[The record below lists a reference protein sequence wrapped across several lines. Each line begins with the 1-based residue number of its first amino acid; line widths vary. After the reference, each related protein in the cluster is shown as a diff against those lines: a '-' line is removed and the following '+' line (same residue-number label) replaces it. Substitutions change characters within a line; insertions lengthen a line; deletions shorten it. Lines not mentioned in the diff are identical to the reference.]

1 MDFGD
6 SGSGTAKASVVAVGG
21 CEYTKNGD
29 IDEDIGDGGGGDFV
43 NALADFAVR
52 NTSGGGDDDEEEEED
67 DDDGIAAVPKAPP
80 VGEYLAPSLPA
91 LHSCKSTAAD
101 PTRRAHAV
109 SVRID
114 PA

>member
-67 DDDGIAAVPKAPP
+67 DDEGVADLSASQNACIHMYGIFVC
-80 VGEYLAPSLPA
+80 ECMESDQRL
-91 LHSCKSTAAD
+91 
-101 PTRRAHAV
+101 
-109 SVRID
+109 
-114 PA
+114 